1 MVPVSI
7 GDVGVIVLVIVIV
20 LVGVCI
26 YLSLLYDESMRQ
38 MSSLNTS
45 FIYKNDVQI

>member
-1 MVPVSI
+1 MVIVSI
-7 GDVGVIVLVIVIV
+7 GDVGVIVL

-45 FIYKNDVQI
+45 FINKKNDVQI